1 MKYYRNKLDR
11 NQEILVVFTIF
22 MALVLVLGG
31 LYQGVYSW
39 KEKSIQDLNDERILF
54 LKIKKVMESSPIS
67 TSGELTAENFAS
79 KVGTIARKN
88 GVLIDRLQ
96 PIKQGSLSITIKNVN
111 FIDLLN
117 LLRDLKS
124 QGLVSISN
132 ASLRRNISGGKHI
145 GLKAQIVLSL

>member
-54 LKIKKVMESSPIS
+54 LKIKINKKY
-67 TSGELTAENFAS
+67 LH
-79 KVGTIARKN
+79 
-88 GVLIDRLQ
+88 LYY
-96 PIKQGSLSITIKNVN
+96 
-111 FIDLLN
+111 
-117 LLRDLKS
+117 
-124 QGLVSISN
+124 
-132 ASLRRNISGGKHI
+132 
-145 GLKAQIVLSL
+145 